1 MSKRWRN
8 LVEEFAKFSIDV
20 NELLH
25 TGALHRENTVSFRV
39 IEFRYPWLS
48 GLRAD
53 RYAVQLQLSQGA
65 PWIRVSLQWT
75 GTPFRSRSGTVWRP
89 WFLCPKC
96 RRRAGRLYNGGDFIA
111 CRICCGLRYAAT
123 SHQSPRARRHH
134 QAMKIRLKLGGKARL
149 SDPIPQR
156 PFGMHRS
163 TYRRLRT
170 RLELI
175 EHDLRTCRRRR
186 FWERKKPE
194 YALMIPPR

>member
-1 MSKRWRN
+1 

-25 TGALHRENTVSFRV
+25 TGALHREHTVSFRAA
-39 IEFRYPWLS
+39 EFRFPWLA
-48 GLRAD
+48 GLKAD
-53 RYAVQLQLSQGA
+53 RYAVRFRLFCDA
-65 PWIRVSLQWT
+65 PWQSVLLQWT
-75 GTPFRSRSGTVWRP
+75 RTPFRSRSSRSVWRP

-96 RRRAGRLYNGGDFIA
+96 RRRAGKLYCGGDFIG

-123 SHQSPRARRHH
+123 SHQSPRARRYH

-149 SDPIPQR
+149 SDPIPKR

-186 FWERKKPE
+186 WWEGKKPE
-194 YALMIPPR
+194 YHLMIPAR